1 MQILI
6 WVIIIIVA
14 IFLIRLLRRWIKRLI
29 FIAILLVLA
38 FFIYWIFNPS
48 WAGKLWYNIRTL
60 PQRITSKISNQN
72 FINYEEYKS
81 NLSEIWDKIKLNTNG
96 DEPNK
101 ISNNKEDTEL
111 QNNNE
116 NDNNKKNGTT
126 TDESKHSDNEN
137 TLQTFPEMIKFSNL
151 INFVENDNNN
161 VNTWYKKSDLLWI
174 INSYI
179 QNHLNDNTDILVTIE
194 YEDDY
199 NDPQKIILQT
209 EHNTDNTDSYIPEIW
224 IIETWNEWNIQTQR
238 TKENTYK
245 TEEKWNKLNQE
256 DIKETEDIFSILF

>member
-116 NDNNKKNGTT
+116 NDNNKKNETT

-209 EHNTDNTDSYIPEIW
+209 EPKNNTGLNISQIW
-224 IIETWNEWNIQTQR
+224 LIENWSEWNIQAQ
-238 TKENTYK
+238 KDEK
-245 TEEKWNKLNQE
+245 TSSEAIKNWNHLSQE
-256 DIKETEDIFSILF
+256 DMKEAEDIFSVLF